1 MFIALL
7 TLISA
12 LSISGVAIFYSVIGL
27 ATIFPGAFVP
37 VVIMGS
43 VLEVG
48 KLIAASWLYRNWK
61 QTRFLLK
68 FYLATAV
75 VVLSLI
81 TSMGIFGF
89 LSKAHLE
96 QNLAENTVVQRIDI
110 INNKITSEKTYIKR
124 QTLIIERA
132 EKSLTRTAGTNDEA
146 IAIEKENLKAVEDK
160 FKTLLVVETKNI
172 ENLTDRMK
180 VLDKDVS
187 DVLTANKSFFNEEK
201 AAKQLKESQKEER
214 AGINIKISES
224 QSRIAQLKEDYA
236 NDTAVIQKRIEKLRE
251 GGVDDKSGVYA
262 QIEVAEE
269 NILKSQNKIDDLI
282 IDREPLEAR
291 MIKLEAEIGP
301 VKYIAALVVD
311 WGVTDKVDTN
321 EAVRW
326 VILII
331 ICVFDPLA
339 VALLLAANQSML
351 RRFPNTW
358 EPPEDPTPPSK
369 PKTPELPP
377 KEPSTGKGL
386 RASDLI
392 KSGETELGKEH
403 ETLLQNIDKH
413 SPSAEAEEL
422 KEMDDTVSEPSVS
435 ELLAEGFAEEQK
447 ARAIEEA
454 EEEAKEERQDEL
466 LDEFIDDNA
475 DGFDED
481 QVKYDMETDPT
492 PIPIPMEPIPTTAD
506 VAMILPE
513 RNVATKK
520 MVQEYDVEK
529 ELKEELLKVGHDK
542 EDEFFRT
549 LDPEEQGRL
558 EAYDEKDK
566 RWQNEKAE
574 WKRKNPEDTIKRHKE
589 LYIKGFIEKLPWE
602 DISLEKPEDL
612 ESWNKWVDAANKE
625 AEKEDEG
632 VEKKRLTNLQ

>member
-7 TLISA
+7 TLLSA

-61 QTRFLLK
+61 HTRFLLK
-68 FYLATAV
+68 TYLTVAV

-96 QNLAENTVVQRIDI
+96 QNLASENLTQRIEL
-110 INNKITSEKTYIKR
+110 INSKIVSQETYIKR
-124 QTLIIERA
+124 QNAVIERA
-132 EKSLTRTAGTNDEA
+132 EKSLTRTTGSNTEA
-146 IAIEKENLKAVEDK
+146 IELEKQNLKDVQDK
-160 FKTLLVVETKNI
+160 FKTLLTVETNTIKNL
-172 ENLTDRMK
+172 NDRLK
-180 VLDKDVS
+180 ILDKDVS
-187 DVLTANKSFFNEEK
+187 DVLTTNKSFFNEEK
-201 AAKQLKESQKEER
+201 AAATLKESQKEER

-269 NILKSQNKIDDLI
+269 NILKSQNNIDNLI
-282 IDREPLEAR
+282 IDREPLEAK

-311 WGVTDKVDTN
+311 WGVTEKVDTN

-358 EPPEDPTPPSK
+358 EDDTEDPTPPSTPPSK
-369 PKTPELPP
+369 PKAPELPP
-377 KEPSTGKGL
+377 KEPSGTLK
-386 RASDLI
+386 ASDLI
-392 KSGETELGKEH
+392 KDNSSKLAKDQQTMLDS
-403 ETLLQNIDKH
+403 IDKH
-413 SPSAEAEEL
+413 SPSAEVEEL
-422 KEMDDTVSEPSVS
+422 KEMEDKVPEPSVS
-435 ELLAEGFAEEQK
+435 ELLAKGFAEEQE
-447 ARAIEEA
+447 AIA
-454 EEEAKEERQDEL
+454 EEEAKEKREDEL
-466 LDEFIDDNA
+466 LDELIDDEYK

-481 QVKYDMETDPT
+481 QVKYDMETEQK
-492 PIPIPMEPIPTTAD
+492 PIPIPMEPVPTTAD

-513 RNVATKK
+513 RNVATK
-520 MVQEYDVEK
+520 ELIDNYNVEK
-529 ELKEELLKVGHDK
+529 ELKEELIKIGEDK
-542 EDEFFRT
+542 QTEVLRT
-549 LDPEEQGRL
+549 LDDDEQKRL
-558 EAYDEKDK
+558 ITYDEKENK
-566 RWQNEKAE
+566 WQNEKAE
-574 WKRKNPEDTIKRHKE
+574 WKRRNPEDTIKRHKE
-589 LYIKGFIEKLPWE
+589 LYVKGFIDKLPWE
-602 DISLEKPEDL
+602 NINLEKQEDL

-625 AEKEDEG
+625 AEKEDSD
-632 VEKKRLTNLQ
+632 VEKKRLTNQ

>member
-96 QNLAENTVVQRIDI
+96 QNLAENTVVQRIEI
-110 INNKITSEKTYIKR
+110 INNKIESEETYIKR
-124 QTLIIERA
+124 QTAIIERA
-132 EKSLTRTAGTNDEA
+132 EKSLSRTSTTNDEA
-146 IAIEKENLKAVEDK
+146 ISIEKENLKAVEDK
-160 FKTLLVVETKNI
+160 FKTLLAVDTKNI
-172 ENLTDRMK
+172 ETLSNRMM

-187 DVLTANKSFFNEEK
+187 DVLTSNKSFFNEEK

-214 AGINIKISES
+214 ADINIKISES
-224 QSRIAQLKEDYA
+224 QSRIAQLKQDYA

-251 GGVDDKSGVYA
+251 GNVDDKSGVYA
-262 QIEVAEE
+262 QIEVAED
-269 NILKSQNKIDDLI
+269 NILKAQNNIDDLI

-311 WGVTDKVDTN
+311 WGVTKDVDTN

-339 VALLLAANQSML
+339 VALLLAANQSLM
-351 RRFPNTW
+351 RRFPAGW
-358 EPPEDPTPPSK
+358 EAPEDPTPPSK

-377 KEPSTGKGL
+377 KEPSKGL

-392 KSGETELGKEH
+392 KSGETELGKGH

-422 KEMDDTVSEPSVS
+422 KEMDDTVPEPSVS

-454 EEEAKEERQDEL
+454 EEEAREERQDEL
-466 LDEFIDDNA
+466 LDEFIDDNT

-481 QVKYDMETDPT
+481 QVKYDMETEPK
-492 PIPIPMEPIPTTAD
+492 PIPVPESGD
-506 VAMILPE
+506 VFLPG

-549 LDPEEQGRL
+549 LDSEEQGRL

-612 ESWNKWVDAANKE
+612 ESWNKWVDAANTA
-625 AEKEDEG
+625 AEQED

>member
-146 IAIEKENLKAVEDK
+146 IAIEKENLKSVEDK

-358 EPPEDPTPPSK
+358 EDDLEDPTPPSK
-369 PKTPELPP
+369 PKEPELPP
-377 KEPSTGKGL
+377 KKPSGTLK
-386 RASDLI
+386 ASDLI
-392 KSGETELGKEH
+392 KDNSSKLAKDQQTMLDS
-403 ETLLQNIDKH
+403 IDKH

-422 KEMDDTVSEPSVS
+422 KEMEDKVPEPTVS
-435 ELLAEGFAEEQK
+435 ELLAKGFAEEQE
-447 ARAIEEA
+447 AIAKEEA
-454 EEEAKEERQDEL
+454 EEEAKEKRENEL
-466 LDEFIDDNA
+466 LDELIDDEYT

-481 QVKYDMETDPT
+481 QVKYDIETEPT

-513 RNVATKK
+513 RNVATKELIDTYN
-520 MVQEYDVEK
+520 VQK
-529 ELKEELLKVGHDK
+529 ELKEELLKVGEDK
-542 EDEFFRT
+542 ETEILRT
-549 LDPEEQGRL
+549 LDDTEQKRL
-558 EAYDEKDK
+558 TTYDEKEK
-566 RWQNEKAE
+566 TWQTEKAE
-574 WKRKNPEDTIKRHKE
+574 WKRRNPEDTIKRHKE
-589 LYIKGFIEKLPWE
+589 LYVKGFIDKLPWE
-602 DISLEKPEDL
+602 NINLEKQEDL

-625 AEKEDEG
+625 AEKEDDG
-632 VEKKRLTNLQ
+632 LEKKRLTSQ

>member
-96 QNLAENTVVQRIDI
+96 QNLAENTVVQRIQI
-110 INNKITSEKTYIKR
+110 INSKITSEETYIKR

-132 EKSLTRTAGTNDEA
+132 ETSLSRTSTTNDDA
-146 IAIEKENLKAVEDK
+146 IGIEKENLKAVEDK
-160 FKTLLVVETKNI
+160 FKILLGVETKNI

-187 DVLTANKSFFNEEK
+187 DVLTSNKSFFNEEK

-224 QSRIAQLKEDYA
+224 QSRIAQLKDDYA

-269 NILKSQNKIDDLI
+269 NILKSQNNIDNLI
-282 IDREPLEAR
+282 IDREPLEAK

-301 VKYIAALVVD
+301 VKYIAALVID
-311 WGVTDKVDTN
+311 WGVTEKVDTN

-358 EPPEDPTPPSK
+358 EDDTEDPTPPSTPPSK
-369 PKTPELPP
+369 PKAPELPP
-377 KEPSTGKGL
+377 KEPSGTLK
-386 RASDLI
+386 ASDLI
-392 KSGETELGKEH
+392 KDNSSKLAKDQQTMLDS
-403 ETLLQNIDKH
+403 IDKH
-413 SPSAEAEEL
+413 SPSAEVEEL
-422 KEMDDTVSEPSVS
+422 KEMEDKVPEPSVS
-435 ELLAEGFAEEQK
+435 ELLAKGFAEEQE
-447 ARAIEEA
+447 AIA
-454 EEEAKEERQDEL
+454 EEEAKEKREDEL
-466 LDEFIDDNA
+466 LDELIDDEYK

-481 QVKYDMETDPT
+481 QVKYDMETEQK
-492 PIPIPMEPIPTTAD
+492 PIPIPMEPVPTTAD

-513 RNVATKK
+513 RNVATK
-520 MVQEYDVEK
+520 ELIDNYNVEK
-529 ELKEELLKVGHDK
+529 ELKEELIKIGEDK
-542 EDEFFRT
+542 QTEVLRT
-549 LDPEEQGRL
+549 LDDDEQKRL
-558 EAYDEKDK
+558 ITYDEKENK
-566 RWQNEKAE
+566 WQNEKAE
-574 WKRKNPEDTIKRHKE
+574 WKRRNPEDTIKRHKE
-589 LYIKGFIEKLPWE
+589 LYVKGFIDKLPWE
-602 DISLEKPEDL
+602 NINLEKQEDL

-625 AEKEDEG
+625 AEKEDSD
-632 VEKKRLTNLQ
+632 VEKKRLTNQ

>member
-146 IAIEKENLKAVEDK
+146 IAIEKENLKSVEDK

-358 EPPEDPTPPSK
+358 EDDLEDPTPPSK
-369 PKTPELPP
+369 PKEPELPP
-377 KEPSTGKGL
+377 KKPSGTLK
-386 RASDLI
+386 ASDLI
-392 KSGETELGKEH
+392 KDDSSKLAKDQQTMLDS
-403 ETLLQNIDKH
+403 IDKH

-422 KEMDDTVSEPSVS
+422 KEMEDKVPEPTVS
-435 ELLAEGFAEEQK
+435 ELLAKGFAEEQE
-447 ARAIEEA
+447 AIAKEEA
-454 EEEAKEERQDEL
+454 EEEAKEKRENEL
-466 LDEFIDDNA
+466 LDELIDDEYT

-481 QVKYDMETDPT
+481 QVKYDIETEPT

-513 RNVATKK
+513 RNVATKELIDTYN
-520 MVQEYDVEK
+520 VQK
-529 ELKEELLKVGHDK
+529 ELKEELLKVGEDK
-542 EDEFFRT
+542 ETEILRT
-549 LDPEEQGRL
+549 LDDTEQKRL
-558 EAYDEKDK
+558 TTYDEKEK
-566 RWQNEKAE
+566 TWQTEKAE
-574 WKRKNPEDTIKRHKE
+574 WKRRNPEDTIKRHKE
-589 LYIKGFIEKLPWE
+589 LYVKGFIDNLPWE
-602 DISLEKPEDL
+602 NINVEKTEDL
-612 ESWNKWVDAANKE
+612 EHWNKWVDAANKE
-625 AEKEDEG
+625 AEKEDDG
-632 VEKKRLTNLQ
+632 LEKKRLTSQ

>member
-96 QNLAENTVVQRIDI
+96 QNLAENTVVQRIEI
-110 INNKITSEKTYIKR
+110 INSKIESEETYIKR
-124 QTLIIERA
+124 QTAIIERA
-132 EKSLTRTAGTNDEA
+132 EKSLSRTSTTNDEA
-146 IAIEKENLKAVEDK
+146 ISIEKENLKAVEDK
-160 FKTLLVVETKNI
+160 FKTLLAVETKNI
-172 ENLTDRMK
+172 ETLSNRMM

-187 DVLTANKSFFNEEK
+187 DVLTSNKSFFNEEK

-214 AGINIKISES
+214 ADINIKISES
-224 QSRIAQLKEDYA
+224 QSRIAQLKQDYA

-251 GGVDDKSGVYA
+251 GSVDDKSGVYI
-262 QIEVAEE
+262 QIEVAED
-269 NILKSQNKIDDLI
+269 NILKSQNNIDDLI

-311 WGVTDKVDTN
+311 WGVTDKVDTD

-422 KEMDDTVSEPSVS
+422 KEMDDTVPEPSVS

-454 EEEAKEERQDEL
+454 EEEAREERQDEL
-466 LDEFIDDNA
+466 LDEFIDDNT

-481 QVKYDMETDPT
+481 QVKYDMETEPK
-492 PIPIPMEPIPTTAD
+492 PIPVPESGD
-506 VAMILPE
+506 VFLPG

-549 LDPEEQGRL
+549 LDSEEQGRL

-612 ESWNKWVDAANKE
+612 ESWNKWVDAANTA
-625 AEKEDEG
+625 AEQED

>member
-96 QNLAENTVVQRIDI
+96 QNLAENTVVQRIEI
-110 INNKITSEKTYIKR
+110 INSKIESEETYIKR
-124 QTLIIERA
+124 QTAIIERA
-132 EKSLTRTAGTNDEA
+132 EKSLSRTTTTNDEA
-146 IAIEKENLKAVEDK
+146 IGIEKENLKAVEDK
-160 FKTLLVVETKNI
+160 FKTLLAVETKNI
-172 ENLTDRMK
+172 ETLSNRMM

-214 AGINIKISES
+214 ADINIKISES
-224 QSRIAQLKEDYA
+224 QSRIAQLKQDYA

-251 GGVDDKSGVYA
+251 GSVDDKSGVYI
-262 QIEVAEE
+262 QIEVAED
-269 NILKSQNKIDDLI
+269 NILKSQNNIDDLI
-282 IDREPLEAR
+282 IDREPLEAK

-311 WGVTDKVDTN
+311 WGVTKDVDTDA
-321 EAVRW
+321 AVRW

-339 VALLLAANQSML
+339 VALLLAANQSLM
-351 RRFPNTW
+351 RRFPTGW
-358 EPPEDPTPPSK
+358 EAPEDPTPPSK
-369 PKTPELPP
+369 PKAPELPP
-377 KEPSTGKGL
+377 KNPSGSIK
-386 RASDLI
+386 ASDLV
-392 KSGETELGKEH
+392 KSDSSQLAKDQQTMLD
-403 ETLLQNIDKH
+403 NIEKH
-413 SPSAEAEEL
+413 SPSAEVEEI
-422 KEMDDTVSEPSVS
+422 KIEEKEPSVS
-435 ELLAEGFAEEQK
+435 ELLAKGFEEEQK
-447 ARAIEEA
+447 ARAEEEA
-454 EEEAKEERQDEL
+454 EEEAKEQREDEL
-466 LDEFIDDNA
+466 LDELIDDEYK

-481 QVKYDMETDPT
+481 QVKYDMETEPK
-492 PIPIPMEPIPTTAD
+492 PIPIPMEPVPTTAD
-506 VAMILPE
+506 VAMILPD
-513 RNVATKK
+513 RNIATK
-520 MVQEYDVEK
+520 ELIDNYNVEK
-529 ELKEELLKVGHDK
+529 ELKEELIKIGEDK
-542 EDEFFRT
+542 ETEVLRT
-549 LDPEEQGRL
+549 LDDEEQKRL
-558 EAYDEKDK
+558 ITYDEKENT
-566 RWQNEKAE
+566 WQTEKAE
-574 WKRKNPEDTIKRHKE
+574 WKRRNPEDTIKRHKE
-589 LYIKGFIEKLPWE
+589 LYVKGFIDKLPWE
-602 DISLEKPEDL
+602 NINLEKQEDL

-625 AEKEDEG
+625 AEKEDSD
-632 VEKKRLTNLQ
+632 VEKKRLTSQ